1 MDIKEKEKNLEKKTS
16 KAKGCN
22 LNDIHRVI
30 VILVLAG
37 AIVILLY
44 FYMQDN
50 RNLSFTNARS
60 VAVETGEKA
69 RLTVSGASDEVKD
82 KGKGTEGVGEKMSG
96 MGEKA
101 RTIVTGVNE
110 KV

>member
-69 RLTVSGASDEVKD
+69 RSTVSGASDKVKD
-82 KGKGTEGVGEKMSG
+82 EGKGTEGVGEKNVRNGRKSTYNSYWC
-96 MGEKA
+96 E
-101 RTIVTGVNE
+101 
-110 KV
+110 

>member
-1 MDIKEKEKNLEKKTS
+1 MTPIEL
-16 KAKGCN
+16 
-22 LNDIHRVI
+22 L

-50 RNLSFTNARS
+50 KNLSFRNTRS
-60 VAVETGEKA
+60 VAVETGEKS
-69 RLTVSGASDEVKD
+69 RSTVSGASEKVKGGGID
-82 KGKGTEGVGEKMSG
+82 TGGVGKKMSV

-101 RTIVTGVNE
+101 RTVVTGVSE
-110 KV
+110 KVSVTG